1 MKRKIYMV
9 FVFFAV
15 MLLLAACSGTISD
28 SASDQEES
36 SIELNAMDTYM
47 TLRAYGEN
55 RNGQQRKNNDRQPRP
70 PKGEK

>member
-55 RNGQQRKNNDRQPRP
+55 RNGALDA
-70 PKGEK
+70 GENRN